1 MSADRERQ
9 RPAMLVFALPSHR
22 ALLPVDLDAASAPEL
37 GRWRR
42 GRFPDGELWAELD
55 DDVAG
60 RDCALLGS
68 LAPPDEQTLT
78 TLLLADTLRRAGAR
92 RILALL
98 PYLGYAR
105 QDRAP
110 AGRSV
115 GAAWAGSLLAAAGVD
130 ELVTVDVHSGAAAEQ
145 VPLPVTSLSPAHL
158 FAAQLPSS
166 PADDLTV
173 VAPDE
178 GARERCTALAL
189 AAGIATPIAYLR
201 KQRTAAGVVHRQL
214 VGEVGPRAVIVDDIL
229 DTGGTLLSACAELRA
244 AGAREI
250 SIMVTHGTLSGER
263 WRELPAAGAQ
273 RIVVTD
279 TIPGV
284 RERVGSAIE
293 VLPIAPLLMD
303 ALSEPAPRG
312 DG

>member
-1 MSADRERQ
+1 MTASA
-9 RPAMLVFALPSHR
+9 PMIVFCLPSHR
-22 ALLPVDLDAASAPEL
+22 ALLPAELDDASAPAL
-37 GRWRR
+37 GRWRL

-68 LAPPDEQTLT
+68 LAPPDEQTLA
-78 TLLLADTLRRAGAR
+78 TLLLANTLRRGGAR
-92 RILALL
+92 RVLALL

-110 AGRSV
+110 AGRSL
-115 GAAWAGSLLAAAGVD
+115 GAAWAGSLLAAAGAD
-130 ELVTVDVHSGAAAEQ
+130 EVVTVDVHSPAAAEQ
-145 VPLPVTSLSPAHL
+145 VGLPVTSLSPARL
-158 FAAQLPSS
+158 LAAQLP
-166 PADDLTV
+166 PGRAEDLTV

-178 GARERCTALAL
+178 GARERCTAFAA

-201 KQRTAAGVVHRQL
+201 KQRTAAGVVHREL
-214 VGEVGPRAVIVDDIL
+214 VGEIGPRAVIVDDIL

-244 AGAREI
+244 AGAHEI
-250 SIMVTHGTLSGER
+250 SIVVTHGTLSGER

-279 TIPGV
+279 TIPSV
-284 RERVGSAIE
+284 RERGRGIVE

-303 ALSEPAPRG
+303 ALTPPASTSPRG

>member
-1 MSADRERQ
+1 MI
-9 RPAMLVFALPSHR
+9 VFCLPSHR
-22 ALLPVDLDAASAPEL
+22 ALLPAELADASEPAL
-37 GRWRR
+37 GRWRL

-55 DDVAG
+55 DPVAG

-68 LAPPDEQTLT
+68 LAPPDEQTLA

-110 AGRSV
+110 AGRGL
-115 GAAWAGSLLAAAGVD
+115 GAAWAGALLAATGVD
-130 ELVTVDVHSGAAAEQ
+130 EVVTVDIHSAAAADCF
-145 VPLPVTSLSPAHL
+145 PLPVTSLSPARL
-158 FAAQLPSS
+158 FAAQLPGS
-166 PADDLTV
+166 AEGLTV

-178 GARERCTALAL
+178 GARERCAAVAL
-189 AAGIATPIAYLR
+189 AAGVTAPIAYLR
-201 KQRTAAGVVHRQL
+201 KRRTAEGVAHRQL
-214 VGEVGPRAVIVDDIL
+214 VGDVGPRVVIVDDIL
-229 DTGGTLLSACAELRA
+229 DTGGTLLSACAQLRA

-250 SIMVTHGTLSGER
+250 SIVVTHGTLGGER

-284 RERVGSAIE
+284 RVRGRGIVE
-293 VLPIAPLLMD
+293 VLPIAPLLIE
-303 ALSEPAPRG
+303 ALTPGPG
-312 DG
+312 D